1 MPATDLRPTH
11 REQLPA
17 RRCVR
22 CRCWMRSYHDSE
34 RCDPCEG
41 RPVIESPEDAF
52 ERIAE
57 MEDFRARRAAFQELA
72 EVMEAA

>member
-1 MPATDLRPTH
+1 
-11 REQLPA
+11 
-17 RRCVR
+17 
-22 CRCWMRSYHDSE
+22 MRSYHDSE
-34 RCDPCEG
+34 CCDPCEG